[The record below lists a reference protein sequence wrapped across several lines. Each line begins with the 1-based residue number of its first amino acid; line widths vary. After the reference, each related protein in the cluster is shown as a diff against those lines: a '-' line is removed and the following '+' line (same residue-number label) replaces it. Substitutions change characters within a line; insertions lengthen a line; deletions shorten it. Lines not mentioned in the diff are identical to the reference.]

1 LFRFLIK
8 GENEN
13 PPGKAIYNLALR
25 PNQISFFAL
34 KQKTETKK
42 FKTPPLDDPF
52 HFLIRKR
59 MNSSDYHRNQTAFF
73 FI

>member
-1 LFRFLIK
+1 LFRFLII
-8 GENEN
+8 GENVN
-13 PPGKAIYNLALR
+13 LAGKVFYRLALR

-42 FKTPPLDDPF
+42 FKTTALDDPF

>member
-1 LFRFLIK
+1 MAK
-8 GENEN
+8 EN

-25 PNQISFFAL
+25 PNPTSFFVL
-34 KQKTETKK
+34 KQETEAKK
-42 FKTPPLDDPF
+42 FKTTALDDPL